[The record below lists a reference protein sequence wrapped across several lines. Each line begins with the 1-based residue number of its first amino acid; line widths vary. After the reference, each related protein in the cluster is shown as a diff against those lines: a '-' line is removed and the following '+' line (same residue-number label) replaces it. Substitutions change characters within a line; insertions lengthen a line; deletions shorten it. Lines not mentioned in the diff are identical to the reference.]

1 MTIALHEIL
10 KIRILDAIRSVQ
22 PPGGWKVVVV
32 DEASLKIIESACKMF
47 DILEE
52 KVTLV
57 ENLEKPRQAYQSLD
71 AVYIIT
77 PTFESINKVIEDRK
91 NGPLYAGVHLFFTSR
106 PDDRLLHMVDSSL
119 PKEYMRQRHDLFIEF
134 HAKEAHVYSFESPS
148 SFFKLYSPADTEF
161 DNELRI
167 IAKKLLSV
175 CISMGENPLIRYQ
188 RSLDSDH
195 ATKALP
201 YKLAM
206 LVQNELDSYVRLNPG
221 FPPQDSPRPRGILFI
236 VDRTIDMYAPFLHE
250 FTYQAMANDL
260 LPIENGHKYEYNY
273 TGEDGTQATKEA
285 ILDESDKIWVE
296 IRHKHMKDC
305 IDKLMKDFNEF
316 LTDNQGFAEKDKA
329 VNLNDM
335 KKMLATLPQ
344 FQNMKEKFSV
354 HLNIAQECMSLFERE
369 RLAETATMEQNCAT
383 GHTADGAHPK
393 TLVED
398 MVPLLDNPVV
408 SSLNKTRMLMLYIM
422 YKNGILEEDRRK
434 LLAHARITLEENDA
448 LNNLTLFGIKL
459 LRASKN
465 IKKNKK
471 YRQKPSDDIQYEIS
485 RYIPRLKL
493 VIESHINGQIDH
505 TAYPY
510 TKDPTGDPD
519 GSKGTQQGP
528 VSLRSARA
536 GWYKKGQAVENRVG
550 RIIVFVAGGVTYSE
564 LRSAY
569 EISENEKL
577 KKDVVI
583 GSTHII
589 TPQQFVD
596 DLKVLRTRG
605 YAQPPVQPQFQQ
617 PQLQQP
623 QLQSTPPQ
631 LPPRQGLPPKPDN
644 APNYYMQPQP
654 QSQQQQQN
662 RYYPG
667 GPGGYGQ
674 QQSTPPLP
682 PPQQGYSSGGYGG
695 YQQGYSPSGY
705 PQGQPSYQ
713 TQAQTPY
720 YGIPPNQPNQQYAN
734 LQKPS
739 SASSS
744 SSTSS
749 SKPKSKLFEKFDF
762 ININRIK

>member
-10 KIRILDAIRSVQ
+10 KKRIIDAIKSVQ

-52 KVTLV
+52 KVTSV
-57 ENLEKPRQAYQSLD
+57 ENLEKSRQAYQSLD

-77 PTFESINKVIEDRK
+77 PTYESISKVIEDFK
-91 NGPLYAGVHLFFTSR
+91 SNKTPLYAHIHLFFVSN
-106 PDDRLLHMVDSSL
+106 SAL
-119 PKEYMRQRHDLFIEF
+119 PRDYLIQRIDLFIDF
-134 HAKEAHVYSFESPS
+134 HAKEAQVYSFESPS
-148 SFFKLYSPADTEF
+148 SFFKLYSPEENAGID
-161 DNELRI
+161 DELRI
-167 IAKKLLSV
+167 LAKKLLSV
-175 CISMGENPLIRYQ
+175 CISLGENPLIRYQ

-195 ATKALP
+195 PTKALP

-206 LVQNELDSYVRLNPG
+206 LVQNEMDNFVRLNPG
-221 FPPQDSPRPRGILFI
+221 FPPQDSSRPRGVLFI
-236 VDRTIDMYAPFLHE
+236 VDRTIDMYSPILHE

-260 LPIENGHKYEYNY
+260 LAIEDGKYNYNY

-285 ILDESDKIWVE
+285 ILDESDSIWVE

-354 HLNIAQECMSLFERE
+354 HLSIAQECMALFEKE
-369 RLAETATMEQNCAT
+369 SLDKSATIEQNCAT

-398 MVPLLDNPVV
+398 MVPLLDNPVM

-434 LLAHARITLEENDA
+434 LLEHARITLEENDA
-448 LNNLTLFGIKL
+448 INNLLLFGVKLIRVRIKFMF
-459 LRASKN
+459 RIVMS
-465 IKKNKK
+465 NKK
-471 YRQKPSDDIQYEIS
+471 YRQKPGEEIQYEIS
-485 RYIPRLKL
+485 RYIPKLKL
-493 VIESHINGQIDH
+493 LLESHIKGNIDH

-510 TKDPTGDPD
+510 TKDPTGDPE
-519 GSKGTQQGP
+519 GLKGTQQGP

-564 LRSAY
+564 LRSSY
-569 EISENEKL
+569 EVSAKL
-577 KKDVVI
+577 SRDVVI

-589 TPQQFVD
+589 TPNKFID
-596 DLKVLRTRG
+596 DLKLLYR
-605 YAQPPVQPQFQQ
+605 PPTKNYVKSPMQAI
-617 PQLQQP
+617 
-623 QLQSTPPQ
+623 STPPQ
-631 LPPRQGLPPKPDN
+631 LPPRPGSTTNTPPPFNRSNSPSGYFPQQTSYQTPQAGYPQQGFPPQVAYQQN
-644 APNYYMQPQP
+644 AYSYPQPPQSGGYQPQG
-654 QSQQQQQN
+654 Q
-662 RYYPG
+662 YPL
-667 GPGGYGQ
+667 
-674 QQSTPPLP
+674 PPLP
-682 PPQQGYSSGGYGG
+682 PPQQQYG
-695 YQQGYSPSGY
+695 QV
-705 PQGQPSYQ
+705 
-713 TQAQTPY
+713 
-720 YGIPPNQPNQQYAN
+720 
-734 LQKPS
+734 QKPS
-739 SASSS
+739 ST
-744 SSTSS
+744 SSTTS
-749 SKPKSKLFEKFDF
+749 SKSKKLFGGFDKFLG
-762 ININRIK
+762 

>member
-10 KIRILDAIRSVQ
+10 KKRILDAIKSVQ

-52 KVTLV
+52 KVTSV

-77 PTFESINKVIEDRK
+77 PTYESINKVIEDFK
-91 NGPLYAGVHLFFTSR
+91 SNVTPLYAHIHLFFVSN
-106 PDDRLLHMVDSSL
+106 SAL
-119 PKEYMRQRHDLFIEF
+119 PRDYLIKRIDLFIEF
-134 HAKEAHVYSFESPS
+134 HAKEAHVYSFESPL
-148 SFFKLYSPADTEF
+148 SFFKLYSPEENAGF
-161 DNELRI
+161 DDELRI
-167 IAKKLLSV
+167 LAKKLLSV
-175 CISMGENPLIRYQ
+175 CISLGENPLIRYQ

-195 ATKALP
+195 PTKALP

-206 LVQNELDSYVRLNPG
+206 LVQNELDSFVRLNPG
-221 FPPQDSPRPRGILFI
+221 FPPQDSTRPRGVLFI
-236 VDRTIDMYAPFLHE
+236 VDRTIDMYSPILHE

-260 LPIENGHKYEYNY
+260 LPIEDGKYNYNY
-273 TGEDGTQATKEA
+273 TGEDGSQATKEA
-285 ILDESDKIWVE
+285 ILDETDSIWVE

-316 LTDNQGFAEKDKA
+316 LTENQGFAEKDKA

-354 HLNIAQECMSLFERE
+354 HLSIAQES
-369 RLAETATMEQNCAT
+369 
-383 GHTADGAHPK
+383 DGVHPK

-434 LLAHARITLEENDA
+434 LLEHARITLEENDA
-448 LNNLTLFGIKL
+448 INNLLLFGIKL
-459 LRASKN
+459 IRVQSSL
-465 IKKNKK
+465 KKNKK

-485 RYIPRLKL
+485 RYIPKLKL
-493 VIESHINGQIDH
+493 LLESHINGTIDH

-519 GSKGTQQGP
+519 GLKGTQQGP

-564 LRSAY
+564 LRSSY
-569 EISENEKL
+569 EVSAKL
-577 KKDVVI
+577 CRDVVI

-589 TPQQFVD
+589 TPNKFID
-596 DLKVLRTRG
+596 DLKQLYRPPTRS
-605 YAQPPVQPQFQQ
+605 YAKAPVQVS
-617 PQLQQP
+617 
-623 QLQSTPPQ
+623 STPPQ
-631 LPPRQGLPPKPDN
+631 LPPR
-644 APNYYMQPQP
+644 
-654 QSQQQQQN
+654 
-662 RYYPG
+662 PG
-667 GPGGYGQ
+667 ATTNT
-674 QQSTPPLP
+674 TPPP
-682 PPQQGYSSGGYGG
+682 FNRSN
-695 YQQGYSPSGY
+695 SPSGY
-705 PQGQPSYQ
+705 FPSQPSYQ
-713 TQAQTPY
+713 TPQAGYPQQGFPPQAAYQQNAYSTSGYPQPPQSGGY
-720 YGIPPNQPNQQYAN
+720 PSQGQYPLPPLPPSQQHQYGHV
-734 LQKPS
+734 QKPTSTGS
-739 SASSS
+739 SASS
-744 SSTSS
+744 
-749 SKPKSKLFEKFDF
+749 KSKKLFGGLDKLLG
-762 ININRIK
+762 